1 MKIIKSTDKPFEK
14 VSYASFDR
22 QILIDE
28 GEIPNLYRLG
38 KAIFKKGDEKEDH
51 GHEGRS
57 EIFIIEAGRGI
68 ITFNKMREVEVE
80 AGDIVITLPNET
92 HSIKNPFE
100 EDLKLQYFEI
110 KS

>member
-1 MKIIKSTDKPFEK
+1 MKIIKSKEKPFEK
-14 VSYASFDR
+14 VSYVDFDR

-28 GEIPNLYRLG
+28 GQVPNLYRLG
-38 KAIFKKGDEKEDH
+38 KTVFKKGDEKEDH

-57 EIFIIEAGRGI
+57 EIFIIEEGRGI
-68 ITFNKMREVEVE
+68 ITFDKKNEVEVE
-80 AGDIVITLPNET
+80 AGDVVITLPNET

-100 EDLKLQYFEI
+100 EDLKLQYFEV